1 MAIPEV
7 IHFIWVSLGEQMT
20 ELQRLCI
27 GSAVMNTKCKVVL
40 HTDDASVVLPG
51 VETRL
56 RVFPTSIN
64 GKAFNKDDDVNFT
77 SHATRISHLKDVV
90 RLQILLEEGGIYS
103 DLDMLWL
110 KHPWKWLDCGK
121 GVVMGYQTKV
131 YKTLCN
137 AVIFATPNHPL
148 IKMYLDWT
156 ISIYPP
162 KKYWL
167 PANPYKIWVGHNADA
182 YYEERYHFF
191 PKPWSKNKAMT
202 FEDFD
207 RSTSIHLCMSAGNE
221 PFGELLDAL
230 KQRCKAYLPEK
241 LTPAPP

>member
-1 MAIPEV
+1 MPIPEV
-7 IHFIWVSLGEQMT
+7 IHFIWISLGEKMT
-20 ELQRLCI
+20 ELQRICI
-27 GSAVMNTKCKVVL
+27 GSAVLNTKCKIVL

-56 RVFPTSIN
+56 REFPTSIN
-64 GKAFNKDDDVNFT
+64 GKPFNKNDSVGFK
-77 SHATRISHLKDVV
+77 SHLFSRVSHLKDVV
-90 RLQILLEEGGIYS
+90 RLQILFEEGGIYS

-110 KHPWKWLDCGK
+110 RHPWRWLDCGK

-137 AVIFATPNHPL
+137 AVIFATPAHPL

-162 KKYWL
+162 KKYWI
-167 PANPYKIWVGHNADA
+167 PANPYKIWVGHNTDA
-182 YYEERYHFF
+182 LYEEKYHFF
-191 PKPWSKNKAMT
+191 QKSFNTNKAMT

-207 RSTSIHLCMSAGNE
+207 RSTAIHLNMTAGNE
-221 PFGELLDAL
+221 PYGELFDSL
-230 KQRCKAYLPEK
+230 KQRCKAFIDSPI
-241 LTPAPP
+241 